1 MLYLI
6 KNTTRRTAYVSNDL
20 YTNDYGEYR
29 RKPIP
34 YGTSLSGIT
43 TAEAVE
49 DSAYTGFLGFGV
61 AITGPS

>member
-1 MLYLI
+1 M
-6 KNTTRRTAYVSNDL
+6 SNDL